1 MSRAIWPGEAK
12 PELEIGRP
20 LFIMVIEK
28 ALTRGGPMQGQW
40 MTRDIAKL
48 QNDSI
53 REVAR
58 TTKAVDFGAYD
69 FCYGCPVS
77 QAGYRG
83 SYAVWFTNH
92 YDRLMYQTL
101 EVPRAL
107 EAGWAVKVLDA

>member
-1 MSRAIWPGEAK
+1 MSAIKPGEPK
-12 PELEIGRP
+12 PELEINRP
-20 LFIMVIEK
+20 LLIAVIEK
-28 ALTRGGPMQGQW
+28 AIARGGPMQEQW
-40 MTRDIAKL
+40 MGHEIAML

-58 TTKAVDFGAYD
+58 TTKAIDFGAYD

-83 SYAVWFTNH
+83 SYAFWFTNH
-92 YDRLMYQTL
+92 YDRLMHQTL

-107 EAGWAVKVLDA
+107 EAGWAVRVLD